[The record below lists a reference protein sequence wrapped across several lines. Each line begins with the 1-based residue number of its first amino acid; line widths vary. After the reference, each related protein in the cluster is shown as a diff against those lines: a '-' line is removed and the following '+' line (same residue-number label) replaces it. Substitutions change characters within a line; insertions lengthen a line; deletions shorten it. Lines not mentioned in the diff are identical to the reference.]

1 MKIVETVIKMMLKI
15 KIVFKVL
22 FITCFMTHPSFAE
35 KISLGNI
42 SDYINGLK
50 MVEADFEQVNSDGSI
65 DAGKLYIRRP
75 GKMRLE
81 YEAPNNALVIAGAGS
96 VAIFDDKTKN
106 GPTIFPLKKTP
117 LNLLLKKDVNLIE
130 NKMISEHTE
139 KNKNTFIVVQDP
151 ERLSQGKIEMVF
163 SNQPILLESWTI
175 TNQSN
180 QKTKIILNNLH
191 EVAKIPL
198 YLFNITAASKIKN

>member
-15 KIVFKVL
+15 KILFKVL

-35 KISLGNI
+35 KISLSNI

-50 MVEADFEQVNSDGSI
+50 MVEADFEQINSDGSI

-75 GKMRLE
+75 GKLRLE

-130 NKMISEHTE
+130 NKMISEHTG

-151 ERLSQGKIEMVF
+151 KRLSQGKIEMVF

-180 QKTKIILNNLH
+180 QKTKIMLNNLH